1 MSEETSIGINNVLLT
16 LVIGISSFIAFKV
29 WEINSTL
36 AVVAEKQA
44 MQEQAYVNLYGKVER
59 INDEL
64 WNLKTKIR

>member
-1 MSEETSIGINNVLLT
+1 MSEETNININNVLLT
-16 LVIGISSFIAFKV
+16 IVVGICSFIAFKV

-44 MQEQAYVNLYGKVER
+44 MQEQAYVTLYGKVER

-64 WNLKTKIR
+64 WSLKTKLR